1 MKLRFAYIL
10 ILALFMYIYIYILM
24 SEMEVQE
31 VLYKMRSTCCRE
43 EIESPN
49 STYLET

>member
-1 MKLRFAYIL
+1 
-10 ILALFMYIYIYILM
+10 M

>member
-10 ILALFMYIYIYILM
+10 ILALFIYIYIYILM